1 MLVAN
6 WNLYRGGGDEARI
19 REHVYRHAQSK
30 NDRNDVARSVESDVR
45 QTWANMMAAGERSEA
60 FRQQAEANAMVVQ
73 AYKDQFN
80 LDRRTLL
87 DVLDSQNEWF
97 VSRSNAINNSYL
109 EMFAVYRLLALRGS
123 LLPAMGVPYPK
134 GSQSC

>member
-1 MLVAN
+1 MKA
-6 WNLYRGGGDEARI
+6 A
-19 REHVYRHAQSK
+19 A
-30 NDRNDVARSVESDVR
+30 DRAE
-45 QTWANMMAAGERSEA
+45 Q

-97 VSRSNAINNSYL
+97 VSRSNAINNGYL
-109 EMFAVYRLLALRGS
+109 EMFAIYRLAALQGQ
-123 LLPAMGVPYPK
+123 LLPSMKIAYPK
-134 GSQSC
+134 EVNPADKS